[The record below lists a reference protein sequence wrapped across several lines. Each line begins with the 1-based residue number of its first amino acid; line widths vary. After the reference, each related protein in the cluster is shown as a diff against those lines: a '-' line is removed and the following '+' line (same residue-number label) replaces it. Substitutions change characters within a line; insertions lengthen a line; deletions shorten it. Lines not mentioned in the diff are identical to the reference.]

1 MFYKNLLLQQTATDL
16 TQASLIYTMP
26 WRKSRSSFYYTKLA
40 KEAAVYSSVDWTQSR
55 YETPRYRKFSDRGV
69 EIFLESSPWNRLNPT
84 SVQDERE
91 LFDTNFFLPPLSNYF
106 SPRFLINTIIT
117 SIAPDGRW
125 NFFFLDRSN
134 WIFLPI
140 LFFFTPRLSSSS
152 RTNNKFDPIRRV
164 CNFNGDAY
172 RGRIG
177 ARLRQARVMKYYRTD
192 ISIEFHSLSVWG
204 EPKFVRM
211 LDFER
216 CTIYIDAEDRPW
228 DSRIIKSVNNQSI
241 RTKGMRNGCT

>member
-16 TQASLIYTMP
+16 TQTSLIYTMP
-26 WRKSRSSFYYTKLA
+26 WRKSLSSFYYTKLA

-55 YETPRYRKFSDRGV
+55 YETPRYRKFSGRGV

-91 LFDTNFFLPPLSNYF
+91 LFDTNFFLPPLPNYF

-140 LFFFTPRLSSSS
+140 LFFFLPTV
-152 RTNNKFDPIRRV
+152 FRRV
-164 CNFNGDAY
+164 RALTISLTLFDAFAISMAMLIEGESKRDCDKPAWWNITEPIYPLNFTRY
-172 RGRIG
+172 PFEESRS
-177 ARLRQARVMKYYRTD
+177 LFECW
-192 ISIEFHSLSVWG
+192 ISNAAQFI
-204 EPKFVRM
+204 
-211 LDFER
+211 
-216 CTIYIDAEDRPW
+216 
-228 DSRIIKSVNNQSI
+228 
-241 RTKGMRNGCT
+241 